1 MSENEFAKS
10 LLRGEDPIDVPAL
23 TARVLRRDRRR
34 IWVLGA
40 LCVLAWMAVVMIP
53 WATILPMLAKVVQYQ
68 VNLDRGG
75 PPNREQLLDVLRV
88 VKVGTM
94 AAFASSIGCMFVA
107 AVCTVLLIVLS
118 RRATLRQVNARLAE
132 ISAELKAQ
140 AGRKPHG
147 DA

>member
-53 WATILPMLAKVVQYQ
+53 WATTLPMLAKVVQYQ